1 MSTVHDLDTSAFK
14 DGETVNLEELIARH
28 GFKPELVMVRL
39 DGEII
44 KKADLSSTPV
54 GRGREVKVY
63 QLVGGG

>member
-1 MSTVHDLDTSAFK
+1 MNTTHDLDTSAFE
-14 DGETVNLEELIARH
+14 DGETVSLDELIARH

-44 KKADLSSTPV
+44 KKSDLSSTAV
-54 GRGREVKVY
+54 GRGQEVKVY